1 MRRRARKKRRF
12 QASSACFIST
22 AVLLASCQDQTTGPV
37 NGTGE
42 IVFPDSN
49 VSYSAHVQPL
59 FDRRCNASGCH
70 DSGTRAGDLSLQSYV
85 EATERPGM
93 IVPGEPDGSILVQSI
108 EGILGRRMPLSS
120 TPLLENQIKGIR
132 QWVLEGARNN

>member
-12 QASSACFIST
+12 QASLACFLS
-22 AVLLASCQDQTTGPV
+22 AAFLLASCQDQTTGPV

-108 EGILGRRMPLSS
+108 EGNLGRRMPLSS

-132 QWVLEGARNN
+132 QWVLEGAKNN